1 MSFRAR
7 TLLLVTILLAVA
19 VMATSAALTWTS
31 TAALLGQ
38 TQSDAVLIAHL
49 LARSVEFAD
58 DIVDDVDEMVG
69 GQMIVEATLAAQ
81 LVALGEAHGAS
92 TEEIAARLREVTRR
106 TALDEIWITDEA
118 GHAYVH
124 SVPNVDFTFSPDPA
138 QQPQASAFWPLLDGS
153 RTRVVQKAQRREIDA
168 QDFKYVAVAGVDRP
182 RIVQVGYNGQ
192 FLERLRDQV
201 GLARLIQDLVAGGN
215 VAALQVVDRNLVTL
229 AYSAVPG
236 LEAGDAL
243 SAADTA
249 SIDRAIDSGETSS
262 RLEGD
267 VLTVI
272 APIVNPTT
280 GARVGAA
287 IVDLSTRRIFDTLR
301 RNLEAAALLAVI
313 VLCLGVAAST
323 ILARRVTQPVAQLTA
338 AAAAIEAGASVPS
351 TLGDVTRRR
360 DELGQ
365 LARVFERMAREVYA
379 REERLQQQVQ
389 ALRIEIDQAKRAR
402 QVAEITETDYFQ
414 QLQQRA
420 RALRARPSDSS
431 P

>member
-19 VMATSAALTWTS
+19 GMATSAALTWTS
-31 TAALLGQ
+31 TAAMLGQ
-38 TQSDAVLIAHL
+38 TQGDAALIAHL

-92 TEEIAARLREVTRR
+92 TEEITARLREVTRR
-106 TALDEIWITDEA
+106 TALDEIWVTDEA

-153 RTRVVQKAQRREIDA
+153 RTRVLQKAQRREIDA

-201 GLARLIQDLVAGGN
+201 GLTRLIQDLVAGGN
-215 VAALQVVDRNLVTL
+215 VAALHVVDRNLVTL

-243 SAADTA
+243 SAADTI

-272 APIVNPTT
+272 API
-280 GARVGAA
+280 A
-287 IVDLSTRRIFDTLR
+287 S
-301 RNLEAAALLAVI
+301 LL
-313 VLCLGVAAST
+313 T
-323 ILARRVTQPVAQLTA
+323 P
-338 AAAAIEAGASVPS
+338 E
-351 TLGDVTRRR
+351 
-360 DELGQ
+360 
-365 LARVFERMAREVYA
+365 
-379 REERLQQQVQ
+379 
-389 ALRIEIDQAKRAR
+389 IEI
-402 QVAEITETDYFQ
+402 
-414 QLQQRA
+414 QRPPLA
-420 RALRARPSDSS
+420 HRVE
-431 P
+431 